1 VSYVSFPLRTLVRWM
16 RNLLRRV
23 RKAPDYVTFTLEGP
37 YPEMVPPR
45 PPFPKRLLSPKK
57 PSLRDLREQMLRVA
71 HDRRVEGVVLRIYSV
86 GASVA
91 ALQSLRDLIAEL
103 REAGKRVVVW
113 SNHYDMASYYVACA
127 ADEILLQHAG
137 GVTAL
142 GVAQGFVFLADAL
155 HKVGLEAEVV
165 QISPYKTAG
174 DMLTRSEMSAENR
187 EMANWLIEDVFDQF
201 VAGIAVGRGISTEEA
216 RALIDRGPYSGEP
229 AVEAGVVDGVLGE
242 EDLPPHLGTEKR
254 PARLADYGVANRRLL
269 LAPLRTPG
277 KYVALVRIAGDIID
291 GRSAV
296 PPVKPPF
303 RIPLLFG
310 ERVGDLTIVQQARA
324 LAKNK
329 RAAAVVVFVDSGGGS
344 ATSSEAMAKAFGEVA
359 KKKPVI
365 VSMGDV
371 AASGGYYVATPGTH
385 ILAQPGT
392 FTGSIGVLAGKVVN
406 AGLYEKLLC
415 RREIVS
421 RGEHA
426 ELQSGSRPFTED
438 ERRAMLELIRRVYD
452 VFIDRVT
459 ASRGLTCEAVD
470 AIGGGRVW
478 TGRQALERGLVDELG
493 GLDLAIR
500 RAREK
505 AGLGRRSKVVEVKAG
520 KKLLAPVGAGPS
532 AWLGYALDGVR
543 MLRPGV
549 ALALCPLLPIDE
561 SF

>member
-71 HDRRVEGVVLRIYSV
+71 HDRRVEGVVLRTYSV

-269 LAPLRTPG
+269 PAPLRTPG

>member
-1 VSYVSFPLRTLVRWM
+1 MSYLILPFRLLIHGLGNALR
-16 RNLLRRV
+16 LLGR
-23 RKAPDYVTFTLEGP
+23 APDYVAFTLEGP

-45 PPFPKRLLSPKK
+45 PPFPKRLLSSKK
-57 PSLRDLREQMLRVA
+57 PSLRDLRAQMRQVA
-71 HDRRVEGVVLRIYSV
+71 HDRRVKGVVLRIYSV
-86 GASVA
+86 GTA
-91 ALQSLRDLIAEL
+91 AATLQSLRDLIAEL

-113 SNHYDMASYYVACA
+113 SNHYDMTSYYVACA

-155 HKVGLEAEVV
+155 HKAGLEAEVI

-174 DMLTRSEMSAENR
+174 DMLTRSEMSEENR
-187 EMANWLIEDVFDQF
+187 EMANWLIEDVFDQL
-201 VAGIAVGRGISTEEA
+201 VAGIAEGRGISTEEA
-216 RALIDRGPYSGEP
+216 RALIDQGPYSGVP
-229 AVEAGVVDGVLGE
+229 AVEAGVVDSVLGE
-242 EDLPPHLGTEKR
+242 EDLPRHLGTEKR
-254 PARLADYGVANRRLL
+254 PARLADYGVAKRRLL
-269 LAPLRTPG
+269 LPPLRMPG

-291 GRSAV
+291 GRSSV

-344 ATSSEAMAKAFGEVA
+344 ATSSEAMAAAFREVA

-371 AASGGYYVATPGTH
+371 AASGGYYVATPGTR

-392 FTGSIGVLAGKVVN
+392 LTGSIGVLSGKIVN

-415 RREIVS
+415 HREIVS

-438 ERRAMLELIRRVYD
+438 ERRAMWELISRVYD

-459 ASRGLTCEAVD
+459 ASRGMTREAVD

-478 TGRQALERGLVDELG
+478 TGRQALEHGLVDELG

-500 RAREK
+500 RAREE
-505 AGLGRRSKVVEVKAG
+505 AGLGRRARVREIKTG

-532 AWLGYALDGVR
+532 AWLAYAIDGVR
-543 MLRPGV
+543 MFRPGV

-561 SF
+561 SL

>member
-1 VSYVSFPLRTLVRWM
+1 MSYVSFPLRTLVRWM